1 LVLSRGK
8 NIWIKNIFILEMEQ
22 IELNIQDFIMATR
35 PNIYRNKKKYNRKN
49 KHKNIKND

>member
-1 LVLSRGK
+1 
-8 NIWIKNIFILEMEQ
+8 MEQ
-22 IELNIQDFIMATR
+22 IELTIQEFIMATR